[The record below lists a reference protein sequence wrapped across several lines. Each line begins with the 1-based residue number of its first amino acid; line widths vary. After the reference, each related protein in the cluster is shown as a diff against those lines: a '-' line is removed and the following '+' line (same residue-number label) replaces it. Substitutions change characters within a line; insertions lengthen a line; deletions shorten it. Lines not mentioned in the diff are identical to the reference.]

1 MFALPGAHLRRLQP
15 RRRLRAA
22 ADALQG
28 GGRHRRGGREDQ
40 AGDPRREQ
48 GVPGIWSIGVGLLRG
63 SCKVSMFI
71 HKQLDQRKAC
81 SAF

>member
-1 MFALPGAHLRRLQP
+1 MSYFTGNQCVFALPGAHLRRLQP
-15 RRRLRAA
+15 RRRLRPA

-48 GVPGIWSIGVGLLRG
+48 GVPGIWFIGFGL
-63 SCKVSMFI
+63 F
-71 HKQLDQRKAC
+71 
-81 SAF
+81 